1 MGPIFPIVTLGFALF
16 FSAIPL
22 PLGHQH
28 WMPAWL
34 SLVAFWLV
42 LHQPRYMTVLIAWA
56 VGLVFDLILGAPL
69 SSSAFGLAVA
79 VYLAGLFRLRLRHLA
94 IAQQL
99 VACGAFVLVALQI
112 ALLIRVMV
120 GLQAHPMPI
129 LITVLTSVSCWP
141 VLALGL
147 SSIARRINGEAL

>member
-1 MGPIFPIVTLGFALF
+1 MGPVFPILTLGLALF
-16 FSAIPL
+16 ISAIPL
-22 PLGHQH
+22 PMGHQH

-42 LHQPRYMTVLIAWA
+42 LHQPRYMTVLTAWA

-112 ALLIRVMV
+112 SLFVRVV
-120 GLQAHPMPI
+120 AGYQVNPILI
-129 LITVLTSVSCWP
+129 LITVLVSVACWP
-141 VLALGL
+141 MLALGL
-147 SSIARRINGEAL
+147 SGIARRINKEAI

>member
-1 MGPIFPIVTLGFALF
+1 MGPIFPIVTLGLALF
-16 FSAIPL
+16 LSAIQL
-22 PLGHQH
+22 PMGHQH

-34 SLVAFWLV
+34 ALVAFWMV
-42 LHQPRYMTVLIAWA
+42 LHQPRHMTVWVAWA
-56 VGLVFDLILGAPL
+56 VGLVFDLILGAPM

-99 VACGAFVLVALQI
+99 VACGAFVLVALQVG
-112 ALLIRVMV
+112 LLIRLMV
-120 GLQAHPMPI
+120 GLQANPVPI
-129 LITVLTSVSCWP
+129 LITVLTSVACWP

-147 SSIARRINGEAL
+147 SGIARRINGEAL

>member
-1 MGPIFPIVTLGFALF
+1 MVVLGGVL
-16 FSAIPL
+16 
-22 PLGHQH
+22 
-28 WMPAWL
+28 
-34 SLVAFWLV
+34 LV
-42 LHQPRYMTVLIAWA
+42 LHQPRYMTVLIAWG

-129 LITVLTSVSCWP
+129 LITVLTSVACWP